1 MTDAGAEARANYL
14 LKWTAI
20 SDFASEGFATYDMWG
35 LATGGIR
42 QFKEGFGGE
51 EVTYVGARDLALRR
65 PIDALLRVA
74 LPAYGWAQRA
84 RLGLRG
90 RGASREP
97 VEGA

>member
-1 MTDAGAEARANYL
+1 MTDPGAEARANYL

-20 SDFASEGFATYDMWG
+20 SDFARDGFAAYDMWG

-51 EVTYVGARDLALRR
+51 EVEYVGARDLGLRA
-65 PIDALLRVA
+65 PIDAALRVA

-84 RLGLRG
+84 RLRLRG
-90 RGASREP
+90 GGRPPEP
-97 VEGA
+97 AETA